1 PLLARF
7 SAEHSEVELMV
18 VEAPLSRLN
27 ELLLDGNLDAAV
39 MSYVQRVDRQF
50 RYYNIYHER
59 IVVVAPRGHRFEQ
72 CEVVRLRE
80 LAGENLLFRT
90 NCEMG
95 DFLLQSCR
103 ESGFE
108 PRIIYRSG
116 REDWVQAMVA
126 FGCGVTVMPEFMRT
140 HPATAARPLADPD
153 LVRRLSLV

>member
-1 PLLARF
+1 
-7 SAEHSEVELMV
+7 
-18 VEAPLSRLN
+18 
-27 ELLLDGNLDAAV
+27 
-39 MSYVQRVDRQF
+39 
-50 RYYNIYHER
+50 
-59 IVVVAPRGHRFEQ
+59 VAPRGHRFEQ

-126 FGCGVTVMPEFMRT
+126 FGCGVTVMPEFTRT

-153 LVRRLSLV
+153 LVRRLSLVTVAGRRHEPAVAALIGAMRRGSAECVESLAPIGCELVRSGARGSACGSSVRPERA